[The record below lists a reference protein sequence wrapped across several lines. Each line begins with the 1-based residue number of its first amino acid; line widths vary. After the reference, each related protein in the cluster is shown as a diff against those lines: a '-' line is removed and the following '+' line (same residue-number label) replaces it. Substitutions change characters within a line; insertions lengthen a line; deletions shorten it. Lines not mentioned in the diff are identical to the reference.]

1 MELIESLKQ
10 VLARA
15 HFFVMPF
22 TVCISLILLFDRVA
36 PKLGI
41 VDKPSVRK
49 LHKGNIPLIGGLA
62 IFFAFALV
70 SIMLTQHQS
79 QLILLALGLT
89 LVLLGSLDDVFD
101 LNAYF
106 RMIIQAVVAL
116 LMVFAGGLTINTVGD
131 LTGFGPAVFSPTL
144 AIIFTVV
151 CTLGVINSVNMI
163 DGMDGL
169 AGTILLI
176 SFCALGVIAALHGDG
191 RSAKVLLILVGAI
204 VAFLCFNSRVFVD
217 SARIFMGD
225 SGSMFLGFTFC
236 WFLIKLTQG
245 DAPALSAVAAGW
257 IFGLP
262 LADTISVMV
271 KRIRERRSPFDAGR
285 DHIHHMLLDSG
296 FTVNQTL
303 LIMGSAHLL
312 LVLAGVSL
320 VFNAALEPVY
330 FWAFVVLVVLH
341 HYFTPRL
348 LNTYQSVPEQ

>member
-1 MELIESLKQ
+1 MEFIDTLKQ

-22 TVCISLILLFDRVA
+22 TICVSLILLFDRVA

-49 LHKGNIPLIGGLA
+49 LHKGNVPLIGGLA
-62 IFFAFALV
+62 MFFAFAMV

-79 QLILLALGLT
+79 QLVLLVLALA

-116 LMVFAGGLTINTVGD
+116 LMVHAAGLQINTVGD
-131 LTGFGPAVFSPTL
+131 LTGFGPSAFSP
-144 AIIFTVV
+144 AIATVFTVV

-169 AGTILLI
+169 AGTILFI
-176 SFCALGVIAALHGDG
+176 SFSALGGIAAFHGDG
-191 RSAKVLLILVGAI
+191 LTAKVLLILVGAI

-225 SGSMFLGFTFC
+225 SGSMFMGFTLC

-245 DAPALSAVAAGW
+245 ESPAMSAVAAGW

-271 KRIRERRSPFDAGR
+271 KRLKERRSPFDAGR

-296 FTVNQTL
+296 FSVNQTL
-303 LIMGSAHLL
+303 FIMGSVH
-312 LVLAGVSL
+312 LVLVLIGFSL
-320 VFNAALEPVY
+320 VLNSALEPLY
-330 FWAFVVLVVLH
+330 FWAFVALVVGH
-341 HYFTPRL
+341 HFLTPRL
-348 LNTYQSVPEQ
+348 LTATRGVTDP